1 MPTEDFLRQSNSEQS
16 RIQSLAFVIAAGIAV
31 CVAAGFTLSSF
42 SAEQQRE
49 IQLQG
54 RINPND
60 APPASLMRLPGIG
73 TTRAGAIVAYRQSFS
88 KSDNQAFRNCD
99 DLQNVK
105 GIGPKTVQN
114 ICQWLKFE

>member
-1 MPTEDFLRQSNSEQS
+1 MPTEDFLRQSNTEQS
-16 RIQSLAFVIAAGIAV
+16 RIQSLAFVIASGIAV
-31 CVAAGFTLSSF
+31 CVAAGFALSGF
-42 SAEQQRE
+42 SVGWQHEV
-49 IQLQG
+49 QLQD

-73 TTRAGAIVAYRQSFS
+73 TTRAGAIMLYRRSFG

-105 GIGPKTVQN
+105 GIGPKTAQN